1 MTSADTRRRVESM
14 TRDGLT
20 IGQVMAEVARTGD
33 PVGRAEVREIM
44 AAARRHR
51 AMQGHARRNRGEE
64 RFQNNHK
71 RARAVVR
78 DDGETWASMNEAAR
92 AHGVH
97 PSAIQQACHTGR
109 TCCGHS
115 FRLKED

>member
-1 MTSADTRRRVESM
+1 M

-20 IGQVMAEVARTGD
+20 IGQVMAEVARMGD

-44 AAARRHR
+44 AASRRHR
-51 AMQGHARRNRGEE
+51 AMQGHARRKRGEE
-64 RFQNNHK
+64 RFQNKHSQT
-71 RARAVVR
+71 RAVVR

-92 AHGVH
+92 AHGVN
-97 PSAIQQACHTGR
+97 PSAIQRACHTGSR
-109 TCCGHS
+109 CCGHE

>member
-1 MTSADTRRRVESM
+1 MTSAETRRRVESM

-20 IGQVMAEVARTGD
+20 IGQVMAEVARMGD

-44 AAARRHR
+44 AASRRHR
-51 AMQGHARRNRGEE
+51 AMQGHAQRKRGEK
-64 RFQNNHK
+64 RFTRNHD
-71 RARAVVR
+71 RRRAVVR
-78 DDGETWASMNEAAR
+78 DDGETWPSMTAAAR

-97 PSAIQQACHTGR
+97 QSTIQRACHTGR
-109 TCCGHS
+109 TCCGHG

>member
-1 MTSADTRRRVESM
+1 MTRAETRRRVESM

-20 IGQVMAEVARTGD
+20 IGQVMSEVARMGD

-51 AMQGHARRNRGEE
+51 AMQGHARRKRGDEAFT
-64 RFQNNHK
+64 RNYD
-71 RARAVVR
+71 RRRVVVR
-78 DDGETWASMNEAAR
+78 DDGETWPTMSEAAR
-92 AHGVH
+92 AHGVD
-97 PSAIQQACHTGR
+97 PSAIQRACRTGR
-109 TCCGHS
+109 PCCGHG

>member
-1 MTSADTRRRVESM
+1 MTCAETRRRVESM

-20 IGQVMAEVARTGD
+20 IGQVMAEVARMGD

-51 AMQGHARRNRGEE
+51 AMQGHARRKRGEE
-64 RFQNNHK
+64 RFQNKHK
-71 RARAVVR
+71 RTRAVVR
-78 DDGETWASMNEAAR
+78 DDGETWASMNAAAR
-92 AHGVH
+92 AHGVN
-97 PSAIQQACHTGR
+97 PSAIQRACHAGR

>member
-1 MTSADTRRRVESM
+1 MTCAETRRRVESM

-20 IGQVMAEVARTGD
+20 IGQVMAEVGRMGD
-33 PVGRAEVREIM
+33 PMGRAEVREIM

-51 AMQGHARRNRGEE
+51 AMQGHARRKRGEE
-64 RFQNNHK
+64 RFQNKHS
-71 RARAVVR
+71 RTRAVVR
-78 DDGETWASMNEAAR
+78 DDGEMWPSMSEAAR

-97 PSAIQQACHTGR
+97 QSAIQRACNTGR
-109 TCCGHS
+109 TCCGHG

>member
-1 MTSADTRRRVESM
+1 MTSAGTRRRVESM

-20 IGQVMAEVARTGD
+20 IGQVMAEVARMGD

-44 AAARRHR
+44 AETRRHR
-51 AMQGHARRNRGEE
+51 AMQGHARRKRGEE
-64 RFQNNHK
+64 VFTRNYD
-71 RARAVVR
+71 RRRVVVR
-78 DDGETWASMNEAAR
+78 DDGETWPNMSEAAR

-97 PSAIQQACHTGR
+97 PRSMQRACHTGR
-109 TCCGHS
+109 TCCGHG